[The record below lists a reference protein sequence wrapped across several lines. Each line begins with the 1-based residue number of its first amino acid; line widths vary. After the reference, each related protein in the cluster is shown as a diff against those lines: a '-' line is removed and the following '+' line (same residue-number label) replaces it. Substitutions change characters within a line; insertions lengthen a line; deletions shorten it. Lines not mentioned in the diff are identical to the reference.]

1 MTTPIWTTYWHRQ
14 WAPFCLI
21 LYVLAAGIFGIA
33 WVLRLDPLAL
43 VVLSGVGI
51 LMLLLSASFHHL
63 TVSDEGVRLL
73 VAFGP
78 VPLFRRN
85 IRYDDIRE
93 VEIGRTMILDGWGIH
108 LSFRGGWVWNIWGRD
123 CVVLRLRRGII
134 RIGTDDAENLARF
147 VQNRLTAEADP

>member
-14 WAPFCLI
+14 WAPFCWI

-33 WVLRLDPLAL
+33 WILRLDPLAS
-43 VVLSGVGI
+43 VILSGVGV
-51 LMLLLSASFHHL
+51 LMLLLAASFHHL
-63 TVSDEGVRLL
+63 TVSDEGDRLT

-78 VPLFRRN
+78 IPLFRRTV
-85 IRYDDIRE
+85 RYEDIRE

-147 VQNRLTAEADP
+147 VQDRLTAEADQ